1 MIPNLF
7 ISFAKGVLAD
17 VLLVLFLEMEK
28 NNIWRLNASDAK
40 SYEWNSEKLYFL
52 ILYLVHKKTIFGN
65 EPFSFTLLAPLGALI
80 AIPTY

>member
-7 ISFAKGVLAD
+7 ISFAKGVLAE

-28 NNIWRLNASDAK
+28 NNIWRLNVSDAK

-52 ILYLVHKKTIFGN
+52 L
-65 EPFSFTLLAPLGALI
+65 
-80 AIPTY
+80 